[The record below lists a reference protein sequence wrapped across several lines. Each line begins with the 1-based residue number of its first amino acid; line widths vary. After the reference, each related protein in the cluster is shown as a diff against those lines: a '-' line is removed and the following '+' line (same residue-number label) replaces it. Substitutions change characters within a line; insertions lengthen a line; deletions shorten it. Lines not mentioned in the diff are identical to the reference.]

1 MWAAF
6 SHRGWSGLD
15 SGKENRAAARRAVLA
30 RCERW
35 MRDYM
40 KSYYNEDEEI
50 QRAMLLKEAHTGR
63 VQDNMRDLAVHLGLS
78 EEDTALAELMGLLHD
93 VGRFRQFTVYRTFK
107 DHLSEDHAAA
117 GLKLMEEHRL
127 LEGLLPWE
135 ASLVRFAVLWHNKK
149 AIGPAPDACHLG
161 YAKMLRDA
169 DKLDIY
175 HVLEPF
181 LPSEDGSGVSPDFIE
196 KFVAGVQCDYTMV
209 GTEDDKKLVRLM
221 WAYDIYFVWTLQ
233 KIQERGYL
241 EKLVRCLPDGEK
253 VRLGVA
259 RLRGYVEKKL
269 QETDDAGFSSSH
281 ECENMGEM

>member
-1 MWAAF
+1 MSEEKNSRLA
-6 SHRGWSGLD
+6 S
-15 SGKENRAAARRAVLA
+15 RRTVLA
-30 RCERW
+30 WCENW

-50 QRAMLLKEAHTGR
+50 QRAMLTKEAHTGR
-63 VQDNMRDLAVHLGLS
+63 VRKIIGELAVHLGLS
-78 EEDTALAELMGLLHD
+78 EEDVALAELMGLLHD
-93 VGRFRQFTVYRTFK
+93 VGRFRQFTTYRTFK
-107 DHLSEDHAAA
+107 DHLSEDHASA
-117 GLKLMEEHRL
+117 GLRLMDDHRL

-135 ASLVRFAVLWHNKK
+135 QSLIRFAVERHNKK

-181 LPSEDGSGVSPDFIE
+181 LPSEDGSGVSPNFIE
-196 KFVAGVQCDYTMV
+196 KFVEGVQCDYTMV

-221 WAYDIYFVWTLQ
+221 WAYDIYFAWTRQ

-241 EKLVRCLPDGEK
+241 EKLIRCLPKGEK
-253 VRLGVA
+253 VERGVA
-259 RLRGYVEKKL
+259 RLRGYVRDKLREK
-269 QETDDAGFSSSH
+269 DDIGFQSSH
-281 ECENMGEM
+281 ECGKMGEN

>member
-1 MWAAF
+1 
-6 SHRGWSGLD
+6 
-15 SGKENRAAARRAVLA
+15 
-30 RCERW
+30 

-50 QRAMLLKEAHTGR
+50 QHAMLLKEAHTGR
-63 VQDNMRDLAVHLGLS
+63 VQNIIGELAAHLGLS
-78 EEDTALAELMGLLHD
+78 EEDVVLAELMGLLHD

-107 DHLSEDHAAA
+107 DHLSEDHAMA

-135 ASLVRFAVLWHNKK
+135 QSLVRFAVEWHNKK

-181 LPSEDGSGVSPDFIE
+181 LPSEDGSGVSPAFIE
-196 KFVAGVQCDYTMV
+196 KFVEGVQCDYTMV

-221 WAYDIYFVWTLQ
+221 WAYDIYFAWTLRR
-233 KIQERGYL
+233 IEEHGYL
-241 EKLVRCLPDGEK
+241 EKLIHCLPKGEK
-253 VRLGVA
+253 VERGVA
-259 RLRGYVEKKL
+259 RLREYVKNKLAEK
-269 QETDDAGFSSSH
+269 DDAGFQSSH
-281 ECENMGEM
+281 ESETTGEI

>member
-1 MWAAF
+1 M
-6 SHRGWSGLD
+6 SEEKNSRL
-15 SGKENRAAARRAVLA
+15 EARRAVFT
-30 RCERW
+30 RCANW

-50 QRAMLLKEAHTGR
+50 QHAMLLKEAHTGR
-63 VQDNMRDLAVHLGLS
+63 VQNIIGELAAHLGLS
-78 EEDTALAELMGLLHD
+78 EEDVVLAELMGLLHD

-107 DHLSEDHAAA
+107 DHLSEDHAMA

-135 ASLVRFAVLWHNKK
+135 QSLVRFAVEWHNKK

-181 LPSEDGSGVSPDFIE
+181 LPSEDGSGVSPAFIE
-196 KFVAGVQCDYTMV
+196 KFVEGVQCDYTMV

-221 WAYDIYFVWTLQ
+221 WAYDIYFAWTLRR
-233 KIQERGYL
+233 IEEHGYL
-241 EKLVRCLPDGEK
+241 EKLIHCLPKGEK
-253 VRLGVA
+253 VERGVA
-259 RLRGYVEKKL
+259 RLREYVKNKLAEK
-269 QETDDAGFSSSH
+269 DDAGFQSSH
-281 ECENMGEM
+281 ESETTGEI

>member
-1 MWAAF
+1 MPEV
-6 SHRGWSGLD
+6 
-15 SGKENRAAARRAVLA
+15 ENSTRLAARREVLA
-30 RCERW
+30 RNEAW

-50 QRAMLLKEAHTGR
+50 QHAMLLKEAHTAH
-63 VQDNMRDLAVHLGLS
+63 VQEIAHDLASHLGLS
-78 EEDTALAELMGLLHD
+78 EEDVVLAELIGLLHD

-117 GLKLMEEHRL
+117 GLKLMEDKRL
-127 LEGLLPWE
+127 LVGLLPWE
-135 ASLVRFAVLWHNKK
+135 QSLVRFAVLWHNKK

-161 YAKMLRDA
+161 YAKLIRDA

-196 KFVAGVQCDYTMV
+196 KFVEGVQCDYTMV

-221 WAYDIYFVWTLQ
+221 WAYDIYFSWTL
-233 KIQERGYL
+233 KKLQERGYL
-241 EKLVRCLPDGEK
+241 EKLIRYLPKGEK
-253 VRLGVA
+253 VERGVA
-259 RLRGYVEKKL
+259 RLRGYVQDKLNEK
-269 QETDDAGFSSSH
+269 DDIGFQSSH
-281 ECENMGEM
+281 ECEKMGEN

>member
-1 MWAAF
+1 MPGTEKN
-6 SHRGWSGLD
+6 SRLS
-15 SGKENRAAARRAVLA
+15 ARQAVLA
-30 RCERW
+30 WCGNW

-63 VQDNMRDLAVHLGLS
+63 VQKIIGELAVHLGLS
-78 EEDTALAELMGLLHD
+78 DEDVALAELIGLLHD

-117 GLKLMEEHRL
+117 GVRLMDDHRL

-135 ASLVRFAVLWHNKK
+135 QSLVRFAVEWHNKK

-161 YAKMLRDA
+161 FAKMIRDA

-181 LPSEDGSGVSPDFIE
+181 LPSEDGSGVSQNFIE
-196 KFVAGVQCDYTMV
+196 KFVEGVQCDYTMV

-221 WAYDIYFVWTLQ
+221 WAYDINFAWTLRR
-233 KIQERGYL
+233 IQERGYL
-241 EKLVRCLPDGEK
+241 EKLIHCLPKGEK
-253 VRLGVA
+253 VQQGVE
-259 RLRGYVEKKL
+259 RLRGYVESKL
-269 QETDDAGFSSSH
+269 AEKDDAGFQSSH
-281 ECENMGEM
+281 ACENMGEK

>member
-1 MWAAF
+1 M
-6 SHRGWSGLD
+6 SEEKNSRL
-15 SGKENRAAARRAVLA
+15 EARRAVFT
-30 RCERW
+30 RCESW

-50 QRAMLLKEAHTGR
+50 QHAMLLKEAHTGR
-63 VQDNMRDLAVHLGLS
+63 VQNIIGELAAHLRLS
-78 EEDTALAELMGLLHD
+78 EEDVVLAELMGLLHD

-107 DHLSEDHAAA
+107 DHLSEDHAMA

-127 LEGLLPWE
+127 LDGLLPWE
-135 ASLVRFAVLWHNKK
+135 QSLVRFAVEWHNKK

-181 LPSEDGSGVSPDFIE
+181 LPSEDGSGVSPNFIE
-196 KFVAGVQCDYTMV
+196 KFVEGVQCDYTMV

-221 WAYDIYFVWTLQ
+221 WAYDIYFAWTLRR
-233 KIQERGYL
+233 IEERGYL
-241 EKLVRCLPDGEK
+241 EKLIHCLPKGEK
-253 VRLGVA
+253 VERGVA
-259 RLRGYVEKKL
+259 RLREYVKNKL
-269 QETDDAGFSSSH
+269 AEQDDAGFQSSH
-281 ECENMGEM
+281 ESETTGEI

>member
-1 MWAAF
+1 MP
-6 SHRGWSGLD
+6 GTE
-15 SGKENRAAARRAVLA
+15 ENSRLAARQAVLA
-30 RCERW
+30 WCGNW

-63 VQDNMRDLAVHLGLS
+63 VQKIIGELAVHLGLS
-78 EEDTALAELMGLLHD
+78 EEDMALAELIGLLHD

-117 GLKLMEEHRL
+117 GVRLMDDHRL

-135 ASLVRFAVLWHNKK
+135 QSLVRFAVEWHNKK

-161 YAKMLRDA
+161 FAKMIRDA

-181 LPSEDGSGVSPDFIE
+181 LPSEDGSGVSSNFIE
-196 KFVAGVQCDYTMV
+196 KFVEGVQCDYTMV

-221 WAYDIYFVWTLQ
+221 WAYDINFAWTLRR
-233 KIQERGYL
+233 IQERGYL
-241 EKLVRCLPDGEK
+241 EKLIHCLPKGEK
-253 VRLGVA
+253 VQRGVA
-259 RLRGYVEKKL
+259 RLRGYVESKL
-269 QETDDAGFSSSH
+269 AEKDDAGFQSSH
-281 ECENMGEM
+281 ACENMGEK

>member
-1 MWAAF
+1 MPGTEKN
-6 SHRGWSGLD
+6 SRLS
-15 SGKENRAAARRAVLA
+15 ARQAVLA
-30 RCERW
+30 WCGNW

-63 VQDNMRDLAVHLGLS
+63 VQKIIGELAVHLGLS
-78 EEDTALAELMGLLHD
+78 DEDVALAELIGLLHD

-117 GLKLMEEHRL
+117 GVRLMDDHRL

-135 ASLVRFAVLWHNKK
+135 QSLVRFAVEWHNKK

-161 YAKMLRDA
+161 FAKMIRDA

-181 LPSEDGSGVSPDFIE
+181 LPSEDGSGVSSNFIE
-196 KFVAGVQCDYTMV
+196 KFVEGVQCDYTMV

-221 WAYDIYFVWTLQ
+221 WAYDINFAWTLRR
-233 KIQERGYL
+233 IQERGYL
-241 EKLVRCLPDGEK
+241 EKLIHCLPKGEK
-253 VRLGVA
+253 VQQGVE
-259 RLRGYVEKKL
+259 RLRGYVESKL
-269 QETDDAGFSSSH
+269 AEKDDAGFQSSH
-281 ECENMGEM
+281 ACENMGEK